1 MGAGVAK
8 RIDEMYPEACAEYR
22 RRCWQRDYVPGNLI
36 EEYTA
41 VPGLKILHFP
51 TKVDWKNPSLI
62 EYIDAGFEGMIRKYG
77 ACQTE
82 VRFNMP
88 ALGCGLGGLDFADV
102 KDLAKQYFEN
112 ASFTVNLFPPKGQ

>member
-1 MGAGVAK
+1 MLKLLTQFDDMFNYPCSHLVNPVNTHGVMGAGVAK

-51 TKVDWKNPSLI
+51 T
-62 EYIDAGFEGMIRKYG
+62 
-77 ACQTE
+77 
-82 VRFNMP
+82 
-88 ALGCGLGGLDFADV
+88 
-102 KDLAKQYFEN
+102 
-112 ASFTVNLFPPKGQ
+112 